1 MFSLSD
7 IHSQE
12 YNHSCLALFLTYSI
26 KGGPR
31 AMLKEAKVDSTL
43 RGKKKKKVYLQE
55 AHTNTYPLSAGS
67 TLRELSFQASS
78 ARMNLRTKTH

>member
-31 AMLKEAKVDSTL
+31 AMLKEVKVDSTL
-43 RGKKKKKVYLQE
+43 RGKKKIYLQE
-55 AHTNTYPLSAGS
+55 AHTNTYPLSASS

-78 ARMNLRTKTH
+78 ATMNLRTKTH